1 MRRCKR
7 FRLFAGR
14 SRNRRKR
21 FGWHLNCIDGLLNDA
36 LARASCFIQEAYRMS
51 LQHVSGLVE
60 QSAQKNWFAVGAVLT
75 VKLFANIV

>member
-1 MRRCKR
+1 
-7 FRLFAGR
+7 
-14 SRNRRKR
+14 
-21 FGWHLNCIDGLLNDA
+21 
-36 LARASCFIQEAYRMS
+36 MS